1 MEEEEEDIYIVVY
14 APFGVHVEDDDLVA
28 GGLDDGPEG
37 VLVDLRD
44 LPGDGLSSH
53 RGRRRLDPA
62 RPHRRDSA
70 APRRRQQQAPLLG
83 RRRRRPADGNCDQGS
98 WRDQAPTGG
107 GRPARRRGGDGRW
120 RGGQPVGRGDG

>member
-44 LPGDGLSSH
+44 LPGDGLTSQTH
-53 RGRRRLDPA
+53 RARLDPA
-62 RPHRRDSA
+62 GPHRRDS
-70 APRRRQQQAPLLG
+70 PRLGGRRQQQAPLLG
-83 RRRRRPADGNCDQGS
+83 RGRRQD
-98 WRDQAPTGG
+98 
-107 GRPARRRGGDGRW
+107 GRPARRRGDWRR
-120 RGGQPVGRGDG
+120 RGGQPVGR